1 MDEEQVEIREYD
13 WRLMKR
19 LLVYLRPYRIRIA
32 VAFALSV
39 ATAGLQTLTPWLV
52 KVAIDRYIANH
63 DLMGLN
69 FVGITYV
76 LVLVAQMLLAYFQIY
91 IMQMTGQHIMYD
103 MRVQIFSHIQRLE
116 LNFFHKNPV
125 GRLMTRVTNDVDV
138 LNELF
143 TAGVVSIL
151 GDILTLSAIMVAMLI
166 TNTPLALIALS
177 VIPML
182 FLTTALFRKKA
193 RAAYSETRYWLA
205 KMNAFLQE
213 AISGMGVIQIFAK
226 EKKMYDRFDRINQK
240 HYLATKKSISAYAV
254 FYPAVEIIEAIAIA
268 LIVWYGGIKTLTGAV
283 TLGTLVMFIQYTQ
296 RFFRPIA
303 DLSEKYNILQSA
315 MASSERIFNLLDN
328 KQIINEPQVEVVPDE
343 RLTSIEFK
351 NVSFRYPDGEYVL
364 KNVSFRIGPAEKI
377 AIVGPTGSGKT
388 TITSLLLRFYDGYEG
403 QILINGKDFREVSR
417 QHLRRDMAVVFQD
430 AFLFSRTVK
439 ENITFDRPEITDEQ
453 MKSTATYLL
462 ADEFIQRLPGEYNQ
476 LLSERGS
483 NLSFGQRQLL
493 TFVRAL
499 AADPSVIILDEATSS
514 VDIETEYVIRRALKN
529 LMEGRTAIL
538 IAHRLSTI
546 QNVDRILVLLNG
558 EVREQGTH
566 QELLAHQGL
575 YAKLY
580 QLQYKDQETQ
590 ARARQ
595 TAAQSVAEAQ

>member
-1 MDEEQVEIREYD
+1 MEEEQVETREYD
-13 WRLMKR
+13 WGLMKR
-19 LLVYLRPYRIRIA
+19 LLVYLKPYRIRII
-32 VAFALSV
+32 FALLLLC
-39 ATAGLQTLTPWLV
+39 ATALLQTYTPFLV
-52 KVAIDRYIANH
+52 KNAIDGPIANH
-63 DLMGLN
+63 DLGGLN
-69 FVGITYV
+69 KIALIFFF
-76 LVLVAQMLLAYFQIY
+76 VLVAQMLVNYGQVF

-116 LNFFHKNPV
+116 MNFFHKNPV

-143 TAGVVSIL
+143 TSGVVSIL
-151 GDILTLSAIMVAMLI
+151 GDILTLLGIVIAMLYV
-166 TNTPLALIALS
+166 NPAVALVSLS
-177 VIPML
+177 VLPML
-182 FLTTALFRKKA
+182 FIVTALFRKKA
-193 RAAYSETRYWLA
+193 RSAYSETRYWLA

-213 AISGMGVIQIFAK
+213 AISGMGVIQIFTK
-226 EKKMYDRFDRINQK
+226 EKKMFNKFDNINHK

-254 FYPAVEIIEAIAIA
+254 FYPAVEMIEALAIA
-268 LIVWYGGIKTLTGAV
+268 LIVWYGGNRVLVSAV
-283 TLGTLVMFIQYTQ
+283 TFGTLIMFIQYTQ

-328 KQIINEPQVEVVPDE
+328 KQIIHDPKVFVTPEE
-343 RLTSIEFK
+343 RLSSVEFR
-351 NVSFRYPDGEYVL
+351 NVSFRYPDGGKVL
-364 KNVSFRIGPAEKI
+364 KNVSFRIGKGEKI

-403 QILINGKDFREVSR
+403 QILVNGKDLREISNN
-417 QHLRRDMAVVFQD
+417 QIRRDFAVVFQD
-430 AFLFSRTVK
+430 AFLFSRSVK
-439 ENITFDRPEITDEQ
+439 ENITFDRPEITDQQ
-453 MKSTATYLL
+453 MQSVSTYLL
-462 ADEFIQRLPGEYNQ
+462 ADEFIRQLPDGYNQ

-499 AADPSVIILDEATSS
+499 AADPSMIVLDEATSS
-514 VDIETEYVIRRALKN
+514 VDIETEYVIRRALTN

-546 QNVDRILVLLNG
+546 QNVDRILVLLDG

-566 QELLAHQGL
+566 QELLATPGL
-575 YAKLY
+575 YSKLY
-580 QLQYKDQETQ
+580 QLQYKDQEMD
-590 ARARQ
+590 RA
-595 TAAQSVAEAQ
+595 TVS